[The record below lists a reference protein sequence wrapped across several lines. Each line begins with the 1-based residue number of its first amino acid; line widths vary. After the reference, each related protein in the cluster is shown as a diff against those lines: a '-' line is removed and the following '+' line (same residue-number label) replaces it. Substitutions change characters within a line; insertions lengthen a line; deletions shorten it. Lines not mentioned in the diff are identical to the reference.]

1 MNVRG
6 CAALPEFGS
15 AESAANVRTL
25 PRGPQAGAWLAAGS
39 ALLWAGLWLGC
50 APKVSAIPLG
60 IGPLAL
66 AEQNATKEQ
75 ARTTPPSASRPPPPT
90 VAAAPLVSNSAADDA
105 PEEPD
110 EVAEEPSASA
120 AEPSAT
126 AGNASAF
133 VGLFA
138 GKDVAIFRI
147 SGLPE
152 RQEVDDRAKI
162 RIESDSPTELRVALI
177 NSENG
182 SDLCELSAEV
192 QGHSAVLDAG
202 QPCFSSEGEGAI
214 SAELSSGVLV
224 LQGDRLSMEAEGTL
238 SVSLAED
245 QLDGELSYSFK
256 GKRQ

>member
-1 MNVRG
+1 VLLLAG
-6 CAALPEFGS
+6 FG
-15 AESAANVRTL
+15 
-25 PRGPQAGAWLAAGS
+25 
-39 ALLWAGLWLGC
+39 LGC

-60 IGPLAL
+60 VGPLAL
-66 AEQNATKEQ
+66 AEQNAAEEQ
-75 ARTTPPSASRPPPPT
+75 ARTAPRSAARPSPPT
-90 VAAAPLVSNSAADDA
+90 IAVSPLVSNSDVAEV

-110 EVAEEPSASA
+110 DA
-120 AEPSAT
+120 AEAT
-126 AGNASAF
+126 GADTPEPAVTASDAPAF

-152 RQEVDDRAKI
+152 RQEVDDKAKI
-162 RIESDSPTELRVALI
+162 RIESDSPTALRVALI

-192 QGHSAVLDAG
+192 RGHSAVLDAG

-214 SAELSSGVLV
+214 QAELSSGTLV
-224 LQGDRLSMEAEGTL
+224 LQGDRLSMDAEGTL
-238 SVSLAED
+238 SGSLADEEFE
-245 QLDGELSYSFK
+245 GELSYSFK